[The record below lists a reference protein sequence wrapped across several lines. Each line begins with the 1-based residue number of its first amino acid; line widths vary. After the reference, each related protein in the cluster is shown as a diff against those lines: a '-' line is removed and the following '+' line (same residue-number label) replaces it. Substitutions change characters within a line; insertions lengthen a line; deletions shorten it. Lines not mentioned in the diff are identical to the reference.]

1 MIVCSHPDCEN
12 PLGKHAKKFCS
23 LSCAGKRPGIKKI
36 KNCIRCGNR
45 ILRHGKKFC
54 NQTCSA
60 IYNNILRGTTNPP
73 KKCIGCNNPLNS
85 RRAQKYCSTR
95 CQKAHQKQTNL
106 NDPNYKWSSATRKK
120 WLIELYGVK
129 CSKCGLT
136 EWNGQLIPIELE
148 HIDGNSN
155 NNNEENVCLLCPN
168 CHAQTPTYKARNKGN
183 GRHFRRER
191 YRQGL
196 SY

>member
-23 LSCAGKRPGIKKI
+23 LSCAGKRPGIKK
-36 KNCIRCGNR
+36 
-45 ILRHGKKFC
+45 
-54 NQTCSA
+54 S
-60 IYNNILRGTTNPP
+60 NPP

-85 RRAQKYCSTR
+85 KRAQKYCNTR
-95 CQKAHQKQTNL
+95 CQQAHQKQINL

-136 EWNGQLIPIELE
+136 EWNGQPIPIELE
-148 HIDGNSN
+148 HIDGNSD